1 MKRQLKTIALASLS
15 GFVLFS
21 SLAATL
27 SWFAT
32 QVKIDNFNVTGHSA
46 GAYFAYGNGKK
57 ANDENPKDRPYGI
70 SHPRHLY
77 NLAWLQ
83 YKGIFNK
90 DANNDGTIDQ
100 QYYFEIDP
108 TLTTELDMSDW
119 TLPPIGTE
127 DNPFLGTFNG
137 NNKVITNLTVSNESN
152 ITKPD
157 NITYN
162 VYPEVIG
169 FFGVIGD
176 LPNENT
182 SSRAAKAKNFTLK
195 NTTIKSVT
203 SQVLIGIRI

>member
-1 MKRQLKTIALASLS
+1 MKKKIGLISLIAMTSFSLVVS
-15 GFVLFS
+15 FLGTFAWFMNSVTMDDINIAGS
-21 SLAATL
+21 SDET
-27 SWFAT
+27 
-32 QVKIDNFNVTGHSA
+32 
-46 GAYFAYGNGKK
+46 YFAYGNGLT
-57 ANDENPKDRPYGI
+57 ENTAFGI
-70 SHPRHLY
+70 NTPRHLY

-203 SQVLIGIRI
+203 SSKSLSLALF